1 MARLF
6 IQADGGNA
14 IPRELNWGVTRVGRG
29 SDNDIVISHASISYH
44 HCEFELGLDFLI
56 LRDCDSTNGTF
67 VGDQKIKEVRLEPGQ
82 TLRFGQVPV
91 TFEWSKDQVTVP
103 EIEVKRAPESVDL
116 GDGMMS
122 CRLHVTVPSAWHC
135 PKCAQFF
142 CTGCTR
148 DVHLVGRPSRKMCP
162 LCSAP
167 VERTPWA
174 DGKARKQSI
183 WGRVKR
189 ALSRTMRVR

>member
-6 IQADGGNA
+6 IQAEGGSA
-14 IPRELNWGVTRVGRG
+14 VPRELNWGLTRIGRG
-29 SDNDIVISHASISYH
+29 SDNDIVISHPSISYH

-82 TLRFGQVPV
+82 TLRFGQVNV
-91 TFEWSKDQVTVP
+91 TFEWSKEQVVVP
-103 EIEVKRAPESVDL
+103 EVEVKRAPESVDL

-135 PKCAQFF
+135 QKCEQFF

-148 DVHLVGRPSRKMCP
+148 DVHLVGRPSRKTCS
-162 LCSAP
+162 LCGAP